1 MEAASTVSPS
11 VARFNDTPRSRESG
25 SSTLETSDAPAAET
39 ATVGALR
46 AARTGA
52 RRVERRR
59 EVMRAAGAAWAAT
72 QEEEVALTADIG

>member
-11 VARFNDTPRSRESG
+11 VARFSDTPRRRASG
-25 SSTLETSDAPAAET
+25 SSALETSDAPAAET

-52 RRVERRR
+52 QRVGRRR
-59 EVMRAAGAAWAAT
+59 EAMRAAGAARAAT
-72 QEEEVALTADIG
+72 REEEVALTADIG